1 MELKEKSYRE
11 IVGKMGFDINAG
23 QSINGSLS
31 LKELANNIVEYI
43 DNGNKGCCFH
53 ASVYLSKLLHDN
65 GINSEIILTIEPTVL
80 ENGETRQD
88 LRASVMLKDN
98 GKWIVMN
105 PIEDVEFFEK
115 NNIAS
120 ENRDN
125 YYEGDTTKLIGSKDG
140 IFSFDAANVELSD
153 FITRYGNGSAWTI
166 GSMYCDNYENK
177 TLEEARNGAKI
188 IKIEEY
194 TQGENQI

>member
-1 MELKEKSYRE
+1 MGLKDKAYRE

-23 QSINGSLS
+23 QSINPSLT
-31 LKELANNIVEYI
+31 LKELTDDIVKYI
-43 DNGNKGCCFH
+43 DDGNKGCCFH

-65 GINSEIILTIEPTVL
+65 GINSEIILTVEPTVL

-88 LRASVMLKDN
+88 LRASIMLKDD

-115 NNIAS
+115 NNISS
-120 ENRDN
+120 ESRDN
-125 YYEGDTTKLIGSKDG
+125 YYEGDATKLIGSKDDV
-140 IFSFDAANVELSD
+140 FSFDAGNIELGD

-166 GSMYCDNYENK
+166 GSMYCDGYENK
-177 TLEEARNGAKI
+177 TFEQARNGARF
-188 IKIEEY
+188 IKIDEY